1 MDPNTDYYIK
11 FLCYNQDMYLGID
24 IGGTKT
30 LVALFSKRGRIVKR
44 VKFKTAQGDKTFLS
58 DLLGV
63 LRGFQGR
70 KILAVVVAV
79 PGVVQKNYTVRLGN
93 REWGDFDV
101 LTPIKNLFNCPVWL
115 ENDGN
120 LGALFEGYRL
130 GGRTV
135 FLTFSTGIGGGIVE
149 NNRILP
155 QSNSFEPGH
164 KKYWY
169 NGKIAEWED
178 IAAASALEK
187 FYHVDQ
193 ATDLRGKTVM
203 KDVAERVMLGLET
216 VILRYQ
222 PDNIVLGGPLGKIFK
237 LYAKYLTMVP
247 GVRYLRPKRP
257 TESVIYGCF
266 LLAKQKMREQKL
278 QGQDKQ

>member
-1 MDPNTDYYIK
+1 
-11 FLCYNQDMYLGID
+11 MYLGID

-30 LVALFSKRGRIVKR
+30 LVALFSRRGRIVKR
-44 VKFKTAQGDKTFLS
+44 VKFKTAQGDKTFLR

-63 LRGFQGR
+63 LKGFRKR
-70 KILAVVVAV
+70 KILAVAVAV

-93 REWGDFDV
+93 RAWGDFDI
-101 LTPIKNLFNCPVWL
+101 LTPIKNLFNCPVRM

-130 GGRTV
+130 AGRTV

-149 NNRILP
+149 KNRILP
-155 QSNSFEPGH
+155 QSSSFEPGH
-164 KKYWY
+164 KKYWF

-187 FYHVDQ
+187 FYHIDQ
-193 ATDLRGKTVM
+193 ATSLRKKAAM
-203 KDVAERVMLGLET
+203 QDVAKRVALGLGDVVSEC
-216 VILRYQ
+216 Q

-237 LYAKYLTMVP
+237 LYAKYLP
-247 GVRYLRPKRP
+247 EISGVKYRRPKRP
-257 TESVIYGCF
+257 TESVIYGCYI
-266 LLAKQKMREQKL
+266 LAKQKLREQ
-278 QGQDKQ
+278 GDK